1 MKIKIQELLMIYK
14 KNKEKLIIWNK
25 YIQISMNKLK
35 IVYKIMFNYNIK
47 IKKVLNKPNINL
59 IY

>member
-1 MKIKIQELLMIYK
+1 MIYK

-35 IVYKIMFNYNIK
+35 TVYKIMFNYNIK